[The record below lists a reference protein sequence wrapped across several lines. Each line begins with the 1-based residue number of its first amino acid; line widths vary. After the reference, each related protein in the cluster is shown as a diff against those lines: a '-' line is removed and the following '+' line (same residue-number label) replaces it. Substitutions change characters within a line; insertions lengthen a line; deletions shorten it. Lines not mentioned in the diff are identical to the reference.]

1 MRARFAAVLA
11 VFCLASCTRDFDQFA
26 RSTGAGSGGGGGDAS
41 ADGPS
46 VQDGSID
53 GAGGSAGQ
61 DGSIDGAGGSAGQD
75 GSADASDGP
84 SPGDADVGADAG
96 EASADAAGDVDAA
109 PADAAADA
117 RGDAPGDAPA
127 DALGDALAD
136 AQADAPA
143 DAQGDAPA
151 DAQGDGP
158 TICDSYQGVVYQGHC
173 YYAVATAADHA
184 TAELGCPMPGSHLV
198 TITSSGEQATAA
210 LVSSTVAWIG
220 LSEPPGTYTQAN
232 EANFRWVTGEPYT
245 PPSSYNKWAPS
256 EPRFPALGD
265 CVVMRANGQWACNDC
280 AQQLPFI
287 CERDF

>member
-11 VFCLASCTRDFDQFA
+11 AACLASCTYEFDELA
-26 RSTGAGSGGGGGDAS
+26 RSAGAGSGGGGGDAA
-41 ADGPS
+41 ADGALG
-46 VQDGSID
+46 QDGSID

-61 DGSIDGAGGSAGQD
+61 DGSIDGAGGSGQTD
-75 GSADASDGP
+75 GSVDVSDGSSP
-84 SPGDADVGADAG
+84 SDADVGVDAGEDSADAG
-96 EASADAAGDVDAA
+96 GAIEAA

-117 RGDAPGDAPA
+117 PADAQRDAPA

-136 AQADAPA
+136 AQRDAPT
-143 DAQGDAPA
+143 DAQGDEPNVCA
-151 DAQGDGP
+151 
-158 TICDSYQGVVYQGHC
+158 SYRGIVYQGHC

-184 TAELGCPMPGSHLV
+184 TAELGCPLPGSHLV
-198 TITSSGEQATAA
+198 TITSSGEQGAAA
-210 LVSSTVAWIG
+210 LVSSTVSWIG

-256 EPRFPALGD
+256 EPRFPAFGD